1 MVPWKVGVTSFRRIA
16 GDCWPVVWSRVEA
29 LFQKLPTAA
38 PGGWRWLSAW
48 LAETWVQAG
57 AIPSTVVISGGQGA
71 GKSTLAAL
79 LVDALDRAGVT
90 AQQVGLDDY
99 YLGRSERAA
108 LAQTVHRLFIT
119 RGVPGT
125 HDVAQ
130 LCESLVALRK
140 PGEVLLPRFDKG
152 ADEPCSVTQ
161 WLMVSAP
168 VDTVV
173 LDGWCLG
180 ARPESAAQ
188 LRAPISA
195 LERDEDT
202 QGRWRGYVNQRLGE
216 DYAQLLD
223 GGEFLMYLQ
232 VPDLDAV
239 YRWRAA
245 QERQLPAS
253 QRMTASQLRRFIAH
267 FERLTRA
274 LDRQLA
280 GRCDLTVSLG
290 PRHGIRSLRAQR
302 QAGER
307 SF

>member
-1 MVPWKVGVTSFRRIA
+1 MTFRRIT
-16 GDCWPVVWSRVEA
+16 GGCWPVVWSRVAA
-29 LFQKLPTAA
+29 LFSELPDSA
-38 PGGWRWLSAW
+38 PRGWRWLSAW
-48 LAETWVQAG
+48 ISEVWVQSG
-57 AIPSTVVISGGQGA
+57 AVPSTVVISGGQGA

-79 LVDALDRAGVT
+79 LVDALGRAGVT
-90 AQQVGLDDY
+90 AQRVGLDDY
-99 YLGRSERAA
+99 YLGGGERAA
-108 LAQTVHRLFIT
+108 LAQMVHPLFLT

-125 HDVAQ
+125 HDVAR
-130 LCESLVALRK
+130 LRESLAALRR

-152 ADEPCSVTQ
+152 ADEPCPTTQ
-161 WLMVSAP
+161 WLTVSAP

-173 LDGWCLG
+173 LEGWCLG

-188 LRAPISA
+188 LRAPINA
-195 LERDEDT
+195 LERDEDAA
-202 QGRWRGYVNQRLGE
+202 GRWRRHVNQRLSE
-216 DYAQLLD
+216 DYARLLD
-223 GGEFLMYLQ
+223 GSEFLMYLQ

-253 QRMTASQLRRFIAH
+253 QRMTANQLRRFIAH

-290 PRHGIRSLRAQR
+290 PRHGIRALRAQR
-302 QAGER
+302 RAGER

>member
-1 MVPWKVGVTSFRRIA
+1 MSFRRIT
-16 GDCWPVVWSRVEA
+16 GGCWPVVWSRVAA
-29 LFQKLPTAA
+29 LFRELPDDA

-48 LAETWVQAG
+48 LSEVWVQSG
-57 AIPSTVVISGGQGA
+57 VVPSTVVISGGQGA

-79 LVDALDRAGVT
+79 LVEALGRSGVT
-90 AQQVGLDDY
+90 AQRVGLDDY

-108 LAQTVHRLFIT
+108 LAQAVHPLFMT

-125 HDVAQ
+125 HNVAQ
-130 LCESLVALRK
+130 LRESLAALRR
-140 PGEVLLPRFDKG
+140 PGEVLLPSFDKG
-152 ADEPCSVTQ
+152 ADEPFPVSE
-161 WLMVSAP
+161 WLTVSAP

-173 LDGWCLG
+173 LEGWCLG
-180 ARPESAAQ
+180 ASPESIAQ
-188 LRAPISA
+188 LRAPINE
-195 LERDEDT
+195 LERDEDAE
-202 QGRWRGYVNQRLGE
+202 RCWRRHVNQRLGE

-223 GGEFLMYLQ
+223 GSEFMMYLQ

-253 QRMTASQLRRFIAH
+253 QRMTAAQLRRFIAH

-290 PRHGIRSLRAQR
+290 PRHGIRSLRV
-302 QAGER
+302 
-307 SF
+307 